1 MKVIHSRR
9 AHAAIA
15 LGLGMAMASMTAAAD
30 ESRGFYFGIDGGIGS
45 ADINKSELDRSLQA
59 SLVDAG
65 LDVVVG
71 NSNLDD
77 RDFSYGAFIGYRFLP
92 YLAAE
97 VSYLGLGT
105 SKYDADV
112 TGPDLVEPVA
122 VTGKFLSDGPALSVL
137 GIWPIGRSWDLYAR
151 GGIFFASTTFD
162 VRAST
167 TDLSIRDSSARNT
180 QEFLWGIGAGY
191 HVDTHWAV
199 RLDFQEITNVGDP
212 DVTGEANVDRLA
224 FGFVYSF

>member
-1 MKVIHSRR
+1 MKVPHSRR
-9 AHAAIA
+9 AYAAIA
-15 LGLGMAMASMTAAAD
+15 LGLGMAMASVTAAAD
-30 ESRGFYFGIDGGIGS
+30 EIRGFYFGVDGGIGS
-45 ADINKSELDRSLQA
+45 ADINKSDLDRSLQA
-59 SLVDAG
+59 GFDDAE

-105 SKYDADV
+105 AKYDADV
-112 TGPDLVEPVA
+112 TGPDLVAPVA
-122 VTGKFLSDGPALSVL
+122 LTGKFMSDGPALSVL
-137 GIWPIGRSWDLYAR
+137 GIWPIGHSWDLYAR
-151 GGIFFASTTFD
+151 GGIYFGSTTFD

-167 TDLSIRDSSARNT
+167 TDISSRDSSARNT

-224 FGFVYSF
+224 LGFVYSF